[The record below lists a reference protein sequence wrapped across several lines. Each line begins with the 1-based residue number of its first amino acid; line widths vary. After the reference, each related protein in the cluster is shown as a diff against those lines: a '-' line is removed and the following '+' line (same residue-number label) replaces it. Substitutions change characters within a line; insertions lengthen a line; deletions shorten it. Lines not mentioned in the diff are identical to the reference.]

1 MPYTVILK
9 RNEEKRIAA
18 GHPWVYANEVAR
30 IEGKDA
36 NGSVAV
42 VRDAS
47 GRFLGKG
54 FINHLSKILVRI
66 FTRREEEID
75 REFFLNRIQ
84 EAAEY
89 RKKLGF
95 SDSCRLVFAEADGL
109 PALIVDKYHDIL
121 CAQFLSLGMDQRKD
135 MICGCLKE
143 LFSPRGI
150 YERSD
155 VAVRAKEGLK
165 PVKGWILSPC
175 PGTVP
180 EKSVDT
186 GVKSEFGD
194 SMGADTG
201 KKSEDS
207 EGTGADT
214 VVEIEENG
222 LIMRVDLENG
232 QKTGYFLDQKENRFA
247 LRRYAADAEV
257 LDCFSN
263 VGGFSVNAAAAG
275 AKSVLAVD
283 ISRTAL
289 DEVEK
294 NAARNGFSEIVS
306 TLCGDVFEV
315 LREFKKNGRSFDL
328 VVLDPPAFCKSASE
342 VRDAC
347 RGYKDINVLGLKLVK
362 PGGFLVTSS
371 CSHYMTFP
379 LFERMLSDA
388 ARDSGRI
395 VRTVELRAQS
405 PDHPSLLAAE
415 ETQYLKFVVL
425 HVK

>member
-9 RNEEKRIAA
+9 KNEEKRIAA

-30 IEGKDA
+30 IEGKDS

-66 FTRREEEID
+66 LTRREEEID
-75 REFFLNRIQ
+75 REFFLNRIR

-89 RKKLGF
+89 RKQLGF

-109 PALIVDKYHDIL
+109 PALIVDQYHDIL

-135 MICGCLKE
+135 MICDCLKE

-165 PVKGWILSPC
+165 SVKGWILPPC
-175 PGTVP
+175 SGTV
-180 EKSVDT
+180 
-186 GVKSEFGD
+186 D
-194 SMGADTG
+194 SDKGA
-201 KKSEDS
+201 KSEDS

-247 LRRYAADAEV
+247 LRRYAAGAEV

-289 DEVEK
+289 DEVER

-306 TLCGDVFEV
+306 TRCGDVFEV
-315 LREFKKNGRSFDL
+315 LREFKKDGRSFDL
-328 VVLDPPAFCKSASE
+328 VVLDPRAFCMSASE
-342 VRDAC
+342 VKDAC
-347 RGYKDINVLGLKLVK
+347 RGYKDINVLGLKLVRS
-362 PGGFLVTSS
+362 GGFLVTSS